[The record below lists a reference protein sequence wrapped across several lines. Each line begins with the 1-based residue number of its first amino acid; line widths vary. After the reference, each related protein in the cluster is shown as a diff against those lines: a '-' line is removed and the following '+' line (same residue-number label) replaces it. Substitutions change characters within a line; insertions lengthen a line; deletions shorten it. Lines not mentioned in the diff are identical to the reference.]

1 MIRQV
6 VNVPQP
12 QTPYNFSSTFRRE
25 THSLDPLPCATL
37 ARTCD
42 DAGGFCDPLTRAE
55 AAVRHMARS
64 LAVEWASQ
72 NIRVNCIAWVLSFS
86 ASSSLSALPSLSAS
100 PDLRVPGRAPTD
112 LAASSPG
119 YTLTNLTKVIL
130 DANETLRNEWL
141 HRIPMVRDVSCRV
154 VSRHSLRIPN
164 ITLYPCSR
172 AST

>member
-1 MIRQV
+1 MIVQV

-12 QTPYNFSSTFRRE
+12 QTPYNFSSTFRLE
-25 THSLDPLPCATL
+25 ADSLDPRPSP
-37 ARTCD
+37 ARPSPELWRCR
-42 DAGGFCDPLTRAE
+42 CRHPLTRAE

-86 ASSSLSALPSLSAS
+86 ASSSLSASLSLSAS
-100 PDLRVPGRAPTD
+100 PCLCVPGRTLAD
-112 LAASSPG
+112 IAASSPG

-141 HRIPMVRDVSCRV
+141 HRIPMVRV
-154 VSRHSLRIPN
+154 VFVPSLRGRGLTVIRC
-164 ITLYPCSR
+164 PCPR
-172 AST
+172 A